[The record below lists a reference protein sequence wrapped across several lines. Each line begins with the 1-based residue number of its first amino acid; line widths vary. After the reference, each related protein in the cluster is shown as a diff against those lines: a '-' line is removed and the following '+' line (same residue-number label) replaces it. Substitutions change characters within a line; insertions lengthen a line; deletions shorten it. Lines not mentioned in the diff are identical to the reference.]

1 MCIVVIGAF
10 RALGAL
16 LSAQT
21 EKKPAQPAQAAVS
34 YFCQMGLLFTL
45 VTLTYAQIAPTFP
58 QVVWKPG
65 DTLYNAWA
73 GGLHAPQ
80 FSTID
85 LTADGQPELIVFDRM
100 DNRLL
105 VFEKQGLHWRYRP
118 EFSFYFYFF
127 LRPHHWM
134 LLRDYDGDGDK
145 DLFTASPNGPNIC
158 VYRNINPI
166 GSPPIW
172 ELTYAPLQSTYYG
185 YTSALFSNAVNI
197 PGITDIDGDGD
208 VDFLVYEVL
217 GNFIEWHRNKAIELL
232 GRPDAL
238 ILELA
243 SECWGHIAERYDHS
257 TNEFYFVDYI
267 CGPDQRQL
275 RPQCHQ
281 EGSLLPIQLN
291 GDTLIDIIVGDF
303 LPPYLIAGYN
313 TGTRTIAHI
322 DPATAQAPYPLFA
335 PAVMPDFPAAYYE
348 DVTGDGKPDLLVAN
362 NDGLDGT
369 DRHSVWLYPNV
380 GRVDSPAWAPPIIG
394 WLHNTMIDIGTGA
407 HPTFAD
413 LNRDGYPDLIL
424 TCRQTYTPTAPIT
437 QAWLFWGGPSGFTL
451 ADSNWLN
458 LPQFANL
465 IAPIFTTGDIDGN
478 GRLDLLMGTS
488 TGAIWR
494 WEETSPASTNFQLL
508 SQSFLSVSSE
518 AAPLL
523 YDIDNDGD
531 LDLLVGTRNGR
542 LALFTNQSGAFQ
554 LLTDYLGQIEVRD
567 TLISTHHLGY
577 ARPALL
583 PIPGFGTLLLVGN
596 ITGFLHIYLPDWS
609 IPTAAWPLMGDLSGL
624 TQRGTFTSP
633 SIWAFNDS
641 TWLAI
646 GLRQGGVILYRLD
659 GYGTSSASPPQ
670 APAHTY
676 CLTRT
681 ETGFYLH
688 TTTPLTLTLLTPLGQ
703 TLWETT
709 CSQPTFFEKP
719 HTPGLYLLRITDKDH
734 ISTHRLLWP

>member
-1 MCIVVIGAF
+1 M
-10 RALGAL
+10 R
-16 LSAQT
+16 
-21 EKKPAQPAQAAVS
+21 P
-34 YFCQMGLLFTL
+34 LFTL

-85 LTADGQPELIVFDRM
+85 LTADGQPELIAFDRM

-105 VFEKQGLHWRYRP
+105 VFEKQSPQWRYRP
-118 EFSFYFYFF
+118 DLSFYFPR
-127 LRPHHWM
+127 LTHWM

-145 DLFTASPNGPNIC
+145 DLFTASPVGSNVR
-158 VYRNINPI
+158 VYRNIHPT
-166 GSPPIW
+166 GSPPFW
-172 ELTYAPLQSTYYG
+172 QLTYDNLKSTYYG
-185 YTSALFSNAVNI
+185 YTTALYSGAIDI

-217 GNFIEWHRNKAIELL
+217 GTLIEWHRNKAIELL
-232 GRPDAL
+232 GRPDTL

-243 SECWGHIAERYDHS
+243 SGCWGHITEVYNQS
-257 TNEFYFVDYI
+257 TNEFSFSTST
-267 CGPDQRQL
+267 CGPGQRQL
-275 RPQCHQ
+275 RTQHAG
-281 EGSLLPIQLN
+281 GSLLPIQLN

-303 LPPYLIAGYN
+303 GPPYLIAGYN

-322 DPATAQAPYPLFA
+322 DTATAQAPYPLFA

-362 NDGLDGT
+362 NDGLAGT
-369 DRHSVWLYPNV
+369 DRHSVWLYLNV

-488 TGAIWR
+488 TDAITGAIWR
-494 WEETSPASTNFQLL
+494 WEETSPASNNFQLL
-508 SQSFLSVSSE
+508 SRSFLSVSSE
-518 AAPLL
+518 PAPLL

-542 LALFTNQSGAFQ
+542 IALFTNQNGAFQ

-567 TLISTHHLGY
+567 TLSTLLGY
-577 ARPALL
+577 ARPAIL
-583 PIPGFGTLLLVGN
+583 PIPEAGTFLLVGN
-596 ITGFLHIYLPDWS
+596 ITGFLRVYQPDWS
-609 IPTAAWPLMGDLSGL
+609 SPTAAWPSVGDLSVVI
-624 TQRGTFTSP
+624 QPGTFTSP
-633 SIWAFNDS
+633 STWAFNDS
-641 TWLAI
+641 IWLAV
-646 GLRQGGVILYRLD
+646 GLRRGGVTLYRLD
-659 GYGTSSASPPQ
+659 SFATSFASLQ

-676 CLTRT
+676 RLTRT

-709 CSQPTFFEKP
+709 SSQPTFFEKP
-719 HTPGLYLLRITDKDH
+719 HTPGLYLLRITDKNH
-734 ISTHRLLWP
+734 IFTHRLLWP

>member
-1 MCIVVIGAF
+1 M
-10 RALGAL
+10 R
-16 LSAQT
+16 
-21 EKKPAQPAQAAVS
+21 P
-34 YFCQMGLLFTL
+34 LFTL

-85 LTADGQPELIVFDRM
+85 LTADGQPELIAFDRM

-105 VFEKQGLHWRYRP
+105 VFEKQSPQWRYRP
-118 EFSFYFYFF
+118 DLSFYFPR
-127 LRPHHWM
+127 LTHWM

-145 DLFTASPNGPNIC
+145 DLFTASPVGSNVR
-158 VYRNINPI
+158 VYRNIHPT
-166 GSPPIW
+166 GSPPFW
-172 ELTYAPLQSTYYG
+172 QLTYDTLKSTYYS
-185 YTSALFSNAVNI
+185 YTTALYSGAIDI

-217 GNFIEWHRNKAIELL
+217 GTLIEWHRNKAIELL
-232 GRPDAL
+232 GRPDTL

-243 SECWGHIAERYDHS
+243 SGCWGHIYENYDYS
-257 TNEFYFVDYI
+257 TNVFSFSTYT
-267 CGPDQRQL
+267 CGPGQRQL
-275 RPQCHQ
+275 RTQHTG
-281 EGSLLPIQLN
+281 GSLLPIQLN

-303 LPPYLIAGYN
+303 GPPYLIAGYN

-362 NDGLDGT
+362 NDGLAGT

-424 TCRQTYTPTAPIT
+424 TCRQTYTPTGPST

-494 WEETSPASTNFQLL
+494 WEETSPASNNFQLL

-542 LALFTNQSGAFQ
+542 LALFTNQNGAFQ

-567 TLISTHHLGY
+567 TLSTLLGY
-577 ARPALL
+577 ARPAIL
-583 PIPGFGTLLLVGN
+583 PIPGAGPLLLVGN
-596 ITGFLHIYLPDWS
+596 ITGFLRVYQPDWS
-609 IPTAAWPLMGDLSGL
+609 SPTAAWPSVGDLSVVI
-624 TQRGTFTSP
+624 QPGTFTSP
-633 SIWAFNDS
+633 STWAFHDS

-646 GLRQGGVILYRLD
+646 GLRRGGVTLYRLD
-659 GYGTSSASPPQ
+659 SFATSFASPPQ

-676 CLTRT
+676 RLTRT

-709 CSQPTFFEKP
+709 SSQPTFFEKP

-734 ISTHRLLWP
+734 IFTHRLLWP

>member
-1 MCIVVIGAF
+1 M
-10 RALGAL
+10 R
-16 LSAQT
+16 
-21 EKKPAQPAQAAVS
+21 P
-34 YFCQMGLLFTL
+34 LFTL

-85 LTADGQPELIVFDRM
+85 LTADGQPELIAFDRM

-105 VFEKQGLHWRYRP
+105 VFEKQSPQWRYRP
-118 EFSFYFYFF
+118 DLSFYFPR
-127 LRPHHWM
+127 LTHWM

-145 DLFTASPNGPNIC
+145 DLFTASPVGSNVR
-158 VYRNINPI
+158 VYRNIHPT
-166 GSPPIW
+166 GSPPFW
-172 ELTYAPLQSTYYG
+172 QLTYDNLKSTYYG
-185 YTSALFSNAVNI
+185 YTTALYSGAIDI

-217 GNFIEWHRNKAIELL
+217 GTLIEWHRNKAIELL
-232 GRPDAL
+232 GRPDTF

-243 SECWGHIAERYDHS
+243 SGCWGHITEVYNQS
-257 TNEFYFVDYI
+257 TNEFSFSTST
-267 CGPDQRQL
+267 CGPGQRQL
-275 RPQCHQ
+275 RTQHTG
-281 EGSLLPIQLN
+281 GSLLPIQLN

-303 LPPYLIAGYN
+303 GPPYLIAGYN

-322 DPATAQAPYPLFA
+322 DTATAQAPYPLFA

-362 NDGLDGT
+362 NDGLAGT
-369 DRHSVWLYPNV
+369 DRHSVWLYLNV

-424 TCRQTYTPTAPIT
+424 TCRQTYTPTGPST

-488 TGAIWR
+488 TDAITGAIWR
-494 WEETSPASTNFQLL
+494 WEETSPASNNFQLL
-508 SQSFLSVSSE
+508 SRSFLSVSSE
-518 AAPLL
+518 PAPLL

-542 LALFTNQSGAFQ
+542 IALFTNQNGAFQ

-567 TLISTHHLGY
+567 TLSTLLGY
-577 ARPALL
+577 ARPAIL
-583 PIPGFGTLLLVGN
+583 PIPGAGPLLLVGN
-596 ITGFLHIYLPDWS
+596 ITGFLRVYQPDWS
-609 IPTAAWPLMGDLSGL
+609 SPTAAWPSVGDLSVVI
-624 TQRGTFTSP
+624 QPGTFTSP
-633 SIWAFNDS
+633 STWAFNDS

-646 GLRQGGVILYRLD
+646 GLRRGGVTLYRLD
-659 GYGTSSASPPQ
+659 SFATSFASLQ

-676 CLTRT
+676 RLTRT

-709 CSQPTFFEKP
+709 SSQPTFFEKP
-719 HTPGLYLLRITDKDH
+719 HTPGLYLLRITDKNH
-734 ISTHRLLWP
+734 IFTHRLLWP

>member
-1 MCIVVIGAF
+1 M
-10 RALGAL
+10 R
-16 LSAQT
+16 
-21 EKKPAQPAQAAVS
+21 
-34 YFCQMGLLFTL
+34 LLFTL

-85 LTADGQPELIVFDRM
+85 LTADGQPELIAFDRM

-118 EFSFYFYFF
+118 DLNYFPPF
-127 LRPHHWM
+127 LRLHHWM

-145 DLFTASPNGPNIC
+145 DLFTASPVGSNVR
-158 VYRNINPI
+158 VYRNIHPT
-166 GSPPIW
+166 GSPPFW
-172 ELTYAPLQSTYYG
+172 QLTYDTLKSTYYS
-185 YTSALFSNAVNI
+185 YTTALYSGAIDI

-217 GNFIEWHRNKAIELL
+217 GTLIEWHRNKAIELL
-232 GRPDAL
+232 GRPDTL

-243 SECWGHIAERYDHS
+243 SGCWGHIYENYDYS
-257 TNEFYFVDYI
+257 TNVFSFSTYT
-267 CGPDQRQL
+267 CGPGQRQL
-275 RPQCHQ
+275 RTQHTG
-281 EGSLLPIQLN
+281 GSLLPIQLN

-303 LPPYLIAGYN
+303 GPPYLIAGYN

-362 NDGLDGT
+362 NDGLAGT

-424 TCRQTYTPTAPIT
+424 TCRQTYTPTGPST

-494 WEETSPASTNFQLL
+494 WEETSPTSNNFQLL

-542 LALFTNQSGAFQ
+542 LALFTNQNGAFQ

-567 TLISTHHLGY
+567 TLSTLLGY
-577 ARPALL
+577 ARPAIL
-583 PIPGFGTLLLVGN
+583 PIPGAGPLLLVGN
-596 ITGFLHIYLPDWS
+596 ITGFLRVYQPDWS
-609 IPTAAWPLMGDLSGL
+609 SPTAAWPSVGDLSVAI
-624 TQRGTFTSP
+624 QPGTFTSP
-633 SIWAFNDS
+633 STWAFNDS
-641 TWLAI
+641 IWLAI
-646 GLRQGGVILYRLD
+646 GLRRGGVTLYRLD
-659 GYGTSSASPPQ
+659 SFATSFASPPQ

-676 CLTRT
+676 RLTRT

-709 CSQPTFFEKP
+709 SSQPTFFEKP

>member
-1 MCIVVIGAF
+1 M
-10 RALGAL
+10 R
-16 LSAQT
+16 
-21 EKKPAQPAQAAVS
+21 P
-34 YFCQMGLLFTL
+34 LFTL

-85 LTADGQPELIVFDRM
+85 LTADGQPELIAFDRM

-105 VFEKQGLHWRYRP
+105 VFEKQSPQWRYRP
-118 EFSFYFYFF
+118 DLSFYFPR
-127 LRPHHWM
+127 LTHWM

-145 DLFTASPNGPNIC
+145 DLFTASPVGSNVR
-158 VYRNINPI
+158 VYRNIHPT
-166 GSPPIW
+166 GSPPFW
-172 ELTYAPLQSTYYG
+172 QLTYDTLKSTYYG
-185 YTSALFSNAVNI
+185 YTTALYSGAIDI

-217 GNFIEWHRNKAIELL
+217 GTLIEWHRNKAIELL
-232 GRPDAL
+232 GRPDTL

-243 SECWGHIAERYDHS
+243 SGCWGHITEVYNQS
-257 TNEFYFVDYI
+257 TNEFSFSTST
-267 CGPDQRQL
+267 CGPGQRQL
-275 RPQCHQ
+275 RTQHAG
-281 EGSLLPIQLN
+281 GSLLPIQLN

-303 LPPYLIAGYN
+303 GPPYLIAGYN

-362 NDGLDGT
+362 NDGLAGT
-369 DRHSVWLYPNV
+369 DRHSVWLYLNV

-424 TCRQTYTPTAPIT
+424 TCRQTYTPTGPST

-488 TGAIWR
+488 TDAITGAIWR
-494 WEETSPASTNFQLL
+494 WEETSPASNNFQLL
-508 SQSFLSVSSE
+508 SRSFLSVSSE

-542 LALFTNQSGAFQ
+542 LALFTNQNGAFQ

-567 TLISTHHLGY
+567 TLSTLLGY
-577 ARPALL
+577 ARPAIL
-583 PIPGFGTLLLVGN
+583 PIPGAGPLLLVGN
-596 ITGFLHIYLPDWS
+596 ITGFLRVYQPDWS
-609 IPTAAWPLMGDLSGL
+609 SPTAAWPSVGDLSVVI
-624 TQRGTFTSP
+624 QPGTFTSP
-633 SIWAFNDS
+633 STWAFNDS

-646 GLRQGGVILYRLD
+646 GLRRGGCNPI
-659 GYGTSSASPPQ
+659 P
-670 APAHTY
+670 
-676 CLTRT
+676 
-681 ETGFYLH
+681 TG
-688 TTTPLTLTLLTPLGQ
+688 
-703 TLWETT
+703 
-709 CSQPTFFEKP
+709 
-719 HTPGLYLLRITDKDH
+719 
-734 ISTHRLLWP
+734 